1 MSQALL
7 YWQSLTE
14 LKSTCYKCF
23 LIKKYLYNNIF
34 NKVKNIHSVTFNE
47 VGIVTIKGGA
57 NMKKSKR

>member
-1 MSQALL
+1 M
-7 YWQSLTE
+7 
-14 LKSTCYKCF
+14 F

-57 NMKKSKR
+57 NMKKIETLNQTKLAYQDEGHGSPLS

>member
-14 LKSTCYKCF
+14 LKALITSV